1 MTSLWADVKYAFRA
15 LRKTPMFTAVAILS
29 LALGIGAN
37 TAIFS
42 LVDQV
47 LLRLLPVKN
56 PEELVLFTM
65 RGQHYGSNSGGN
77 AISYPMYRDFQDH
90 NEVFS
95 EMFARN
101 PFGASFR
108 VDAGTDRVQGE
119 MVSGTYFPTI
129 GVTATIGRTFRP
141 DDDITPSGHPIVV
154 LSHSFWESYFGKDPH
169 VIGKKVLVNN
179 IAMNIIGVAQ
189 QGFDGIE
196 LGNAAQ
202 IFVPLAMQPEL
213 APLNKTALKD
223 RRSRWV
229 NAFGRL
235 KPGVTRENAQASL
248 QPFMHSMLE
257 MEVQEPAFRNASDIV
272 RQEFLKC
279 WMELL
284 PGSQGRS
291 GVRQQLRAPLWVLMG
306 ITGTVLLIACANL
319 ANLLLARAA
328 GRDKEIAIR
337 LAVGAG
343 RGRIIRQLVTES
355 LILAIIGGAVGTL
368 LAFAADKLL
377 LAAFVPSD
385 SPGFKISAVPDL
397 RILAFT
403 FGITALTGLLFGLF
417 PALRVTNPDLA
428 TTLKDQAGAVVG
440 SGNIRLRKIL
450 VASEVMLALL
460 LLIGAGLFV
469 KSLDNLRKLGPGFP
483 MERLIA
489 LNLNPALVGYNS
501 ARVKQFYQDLTRNL
515 SQIPGVNSVG
525 LASVRILKNNEWD
538 NWMTIEGYTPRPGD
552 RPDVFMNRVSPGYFA
567 TLGVPV
573 VEGRDFTVQ
582 DTQEIL
588 HREPDN
594 WVPTKIIV
602 NESFVKRYLSGRSP
616 LGRRLGFGIDP
627 GTKLDMEIVGVVKD
641 IKYENLR
648 DDVPDQ
654 AFLPYLAVRN
664 PTGMTVFVRTAA
676 SPEAIFPIIRTK
688 IRDMDANLPVTG
700 LRTVE
705 EDVSDTLVTERMTAN
720 LSGVFGSLATLLA
733 MIGLY
738 GVMAYSVARR
748 AREIGIRM
756 ALGALQGNVVW
767 MVMKEVLSLAG
778 VGVLVALPVAFGLS
792 RLISAQLYGVE
803 PHDPWTMALATL
815 AVLLVASAAGY
826 VPALRASR
834 IDPIRALR
842 HD

>member
-1 MTSLWADVKYAFRA
+1 
-15 LRKTPMFTAVAILS
+15 MFAAVAILS

-56 PEELVLFTM
+56 PEELVLLTM
-65 RGQHYGSNSGGN
+65 RGQHYGSNSGAN

-108 VDAGTDRVQGE
+108 VDDGTDRVQAE
-119 MVSGTYFPTI
+119 MVSGTYFPAI
-129 GVTATIGRTFRP
+129 GVGAALGRTFTP
-141 DDDITPSGHPIVV
+141 DDDQTPSGHPIVV
-154 LSHSFWESYFGKDPH
+154 LSHSFWESYFGKDPQ

-179 IAMNIIGVAQ
+179 VAMNIVGVAR
-189 QGFDGIE
+189 QGFDGVE
-196 LGNAAQ
+196 LGSAAQ

-213 APLNKTALKD
+213 APLNKAALKD

-235 KPGVTRENAQASL
+235 KPGVSREQAQSSL

-291 GVRQQLRAPLWVLMG
+291 WVRQQLRAPLWVLMAV
-306 ITGTVLLIACANL
+306 TGTVLLIACVNL

-328 GRDKEIAIR
+328 GREKEIAVR

-343 RGRIIRQLVTES
+343 RWRIVRQLVTES
-355 LILAIIGGAVGTL
+355 LVLAGIGGVAGTI
-368 LAFAADKLL
+368 LAFAADKIL
-377 LAAFVPSD
+377 LAAFIPTD
-385 SPGFKISAVPDL
+385 AAEFKISPVPDL

-403 FGITALTGLLFGLF
+403 FVVTALTGLLFGLF
-417 PALRVTNPDLA
+417 PALRATNPNLA
-428 TTLKDQAGAVVG
+428 ATLKDQAGGVVG
-440 SGNIRLRKIL
+440 RGNIRLRKIL

-483 MERLIA
+483 VERLIA

-501 ARVKQFYQDLTRNL
+501 ERIKQFYQELTRNL
-515 SQIPGVNSVG
+515 NQIPGVNSVG

-538 NWMTIEGYTPRPGD
+538 NWMSIEGYTPGLGE
-552 RPDVFMNRVSPGYFA
+552 RPDIFMNRISPGYFS
-567 TLGVPV
+567 TLGVPI
-573 VEGRDFTVQ
+573 VEGRDFTPQ
-582 DTQEIL
+582 DTQEVL

-594 WVPTKIIV
+594 WVPAKIIV
-602 NESFVKRYLSGRSP
+602 NESFIKRYFAGRSP

-627 GTKLDMEIVGVVKD
+627 GTKLDMEIIGVVKD

-648 DDVPDQ
+648 DDIPDQ

-664 PTGMTVFVRTAA
+664 PTGMTVFARTAA
-676 SPEAIFPIIRTK
+676 APEAIFPIVRAK
-688 IRDMDANLPVTG
+688 IREMDANLPVTG
-700 LRTVE
+700 LRTVQ
-705 EDVSDTLVTERMTAN
+705 EDVNDTLVTERMTAN
-720 LSGVFGSLATLLA
+720 LSGVFGLLATLLA
-733 MIGLY
+733 VIGLY

-756 ALGALQGNVVW
+756 ALGAMQGNVVW
-767 MVMKEVLSLAG
+767 MVMKEVLLLAG
-778 VGVLVALPVAFGLS
+778 VGVVIALPLAFGLS
-792 RLISAQLYGVE
+792 RFIRTQLYGVE

-834 IDPIRALR
+834 IDPIQALR
-842 HD
+842 HE